1 MPMIQKFVSSPGAD
15 ICLVIRV
22 GFKLRLITRFL
33 LDLSQRRG
41 SSEILNGQLMLPV
54 ISRDHFSGL
63 DVDVDNQEL
72 TPEIHNF

>member
-15 ICLVIRV
+15 IYLIIRV
-22 GFKLRLITRFL
+22 GFKLRLISRLL
-33 LDLSQRRG
+33 LDLSQHRG
-41 SSEILNGQLMLPV
+41 SPEFLNGQLMLPV

-72 TPEIHNF
+72 TSEIHTF